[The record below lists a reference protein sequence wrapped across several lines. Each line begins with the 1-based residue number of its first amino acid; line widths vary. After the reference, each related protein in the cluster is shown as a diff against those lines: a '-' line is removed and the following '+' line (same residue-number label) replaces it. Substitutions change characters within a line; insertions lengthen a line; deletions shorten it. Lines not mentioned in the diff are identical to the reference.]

1 MSLDAE
7 IHPLVGDQ
15 KKFILFRILGE
26 SADTARCL
34 IDVKRTTYNHWFED
48 PVFVAINRKRDALAK
63 EYKKEAFMEL
73 RKSNKIAAILL
84 EEAMLKEMKAE
95 IDQKEYSLV
104 KTPLAREVYLSLMG
118 GNEESAPQ
126 SNWQGRL
133 QQIFLN
139 NNVPPPQAMVI
150 GAPNDRQLQADTSS
164 AEQHTE
170 GELLP
175 QSEQEPLQG
184 EEEVQSQ

>member
-1 MSLDAE
+1 
-7 IHPLVGDQ
+7 
-15 KKFILFRILGE
+15 
-26 SADTARCL
+26 
-34 IDVKRTTYNHWFED
+34 
-48 PVFVAINRKRDALAK
+48 
-63 EYKKEAFMEL
+63 
-73 RKSNKIAAILL
+73 
-84 EEAMLKEMKAE
+84 MKAE